1 MPLNPPWLLAA
12 ASAAAVSAAAPAAA
26 RTHHFHADHV
36 LGVSLDVV
44 VAGADEAAA
53 DRAVEAARAEID
65 RLDAL
70 LSGWRPDSEL
80 ARLNAAAGPM
90 VVSAELF
97 EVIAACEACRSAC
110 GGAFSGRLGAVEA
123 LWRAAEAAGEVPSQD
138 ALAQAAAAA
147 EAAEVVLDPARLSI
161 TRPPGVVFAVDAL
174 AKGYIV
180 DRAMT
185 AARAAAPE
193 AAGMLVDIGGDLRC
207 WGEGPAGAWRIGVAA
222 GCDPD
227 NAEPVQALA
236 LRDKAVAT
244 SGPGPRDRAIGG
256 ERFSHLLSPPSGRPV
271 GSTVTVTADRA
282 ADADAFA
289 TALAALEPSKALA
302 AAEARPGFEARIV
315 GGDGR
320 AAATSGWSDL
330 VYRPGAA
337 PGLIRA
343 AAAPAAAG
351 WPAGFQVKVDLTI
364 LPGRGHGAHF
374 WPFVVVWVS
383 DPQGKLVRT
392 VALWGDKRSYV
403 GENRIWWRSF
413 LAKYKYND
421 MDRFTR
427 PSRGP
432 GSYSVV
438 WDGKDE
444 DGATVAPGPY
454 VVHVEFVREDGPRA
468 HQTMAL
474 TVGPQPAVVTAPADE
489 ELGPSTMRYGRP
501 APAAPAARPRAPA
514 R

>member
-97 EVIAACEACRSAC
+97 EVIAACEAWRSAC

-343 AAAPAAAG
+343 AAAPG